1 MSNNNKKTNGFVLY
15 LYYLF
20 ILLLLFFM
28 YGFSD
33 ANAGAYIYTEF

>member
-1 MSNNNKKTNGFVLY
+1 MFNNNKKANSFVLY

-28 YGFSD
+28 YGLSD

>member
-1 MSNNNKKTNGFVLY
+1 MNENNQANWFVRY

-20 ILLLLFFM
+20 ILLLLFLM

-33 ANAGAYIYTEF
+33 VNAGAYIYTEF